1 MPNYKIVS
9 EQIETIKRNN
19 SHQLTEKVNRIEC
32 ELLPD
37 MKRAVLQTKEKG
49 ASSWL
54 TVIPTQGHG
63 FTLTKSEFRDALRI
77 RYNTKLQRM
86 PSKCPCSEK

>member
-1 MPNYKIVS
+1 MPNNKIIS

-19 SHQLTEKVNRIEC
+19 SHQLTEKVNRTEC
-32 ELLPD
+32 KLMPD

-54 TVIPTQGHG
+54 TVIPTKEHG
-63 FTLTKSEFRDALRI
+63 FALTKSEFRDVLRI
-77 RYNTKLQRM
+77 RYNPKLQRM
-86 PSKCPCSEK
+86 SSKCPRSEK